1 MQHAARTGQ
10 SGVAKNGKEL
20 GLDLLNFSNF
30 YRQLKY
36 NTSHDLELSS
46 RKIQINILLK
56 YPRTHLLMNTA
67 FNENK
72 QTFKIFLSFNTETL
86 TPESIPTTNWKYT

>member
-1 MQHAARTGQ
+1 MQHVARTGQ
-10 SGVAKNGKEL
+10 SRVAKNSKEL

-36 NTSHDLELSS
+36 NTSHDLELSA
-46 RKIQINILLK
+46 RKIQTNILLK
-56 YPRTHLLMNTA
+56 YLRTHFLMNTT

-72 QTFKIFLSFNTETL
+72 PL
-86 TPESIPTTNWKYT
+86 KYSYLLIQKL